1 MTVADINGS
10 SYADFGALT
19 ALKSAARNNEAPA
32 LKEAARQFESL
43 FTRMLLKSM
52 REASMGEGLGDSE
65 ETRFYQDM
73 FDQQLAVQLS
83 KGDGIGLATRL
94 VEQLARSGLT
104 PAAAPSA
111 GDASAAPSAIPQAR
125 VTPSGDGS
133 TDADRAEFI
142 ARLRP
147 HAERAAQQL
156 GVATEAVIAQAA
168 LETGWG
174 RHLPAAGEGA
184 GFNLFGI
191 KANAAWSG
199 ARVTAV
205 TAEFQQGAMQSM
217 PQSFRSYGSLA
228 EGVQDYAGLI
238 SRSPRYAAALNTG
251 DDVQAFATALKRGG
265 YATDPDYV
273 QKLVDTAS
281 GVRRLMHD
289 ASLKS
294 AAQPPIPAGNGTA

>member
-1 MTVADINGS
+1 
-10 SYADFGALT
+10 
-19 ALKSAARNNEAPA
+19 
-32 LKEAARQFESL
+32 
-43 FTRMLLKSM
+43 
-52 REASMGEGLGDSE
+52 MGEGLGDSE

-104 PAAAPSA
+104 PPAAPAVGDAPAAA
-111 GDASAAPSAIPQAR
+111 PQAR
-125 VTPSGDGS
+125 VESSGDRNTNANS
-133 TDADRAEFI
+133 DAARAEFI

-191 KANAAWSG
+191 KANAAWGG
-199 ARVTAV
+199 ARVSAV
-205 TAEFQQGAMQSM
+205 TTEFQQGAMQSL
-217 PQSFRSYGSLA
+217 PQSFRGYGSLA
-228 EGVQDYAGLI
+228 EGVQDYSKLI
-238 SRSPRYAAALNTG
+238 SGSARYAAALNSG
-251 DDVQAFATALKRGG
+251 DDVQAFATALKQGG

-273 QKLVDTAS
+273 QKLVDTAAS
-281 GVRRLMHD
+281 VRRLMHD

-294 AAQPPIPAGNGTA
+294 AAQPPITAGNGTA